1 MGMPTEE
8 LAGLLKRRLAIIAD
22 HAWRDRDPAG
32 HLDALRGASEA
43 IAAWT
48 RAHRAQVDP
57 QLRHGGRPAGR
68 CCREG
73 SRTAQQLPPAEAW
86 AAHPASCEGS
96 KLKMMFRHT

>member
-32 HLDALRGASEA
+32 HLDALRGTSEA

-48 RAHRAQVDP
+48 GAHRAEIDP
-57 QLRHGGRPAGR
+57 HLRHFLAN
-68 CCREG
+68 
-73 SRTAQQLPPAEAW
+73 
-86 AAHPASCEGS
+86 ASFENALAYVEKRS
-96 KLKMMFRHT
+96 S